1 MSLKDLSNNIQQEA
15 EYHTF
20 VKYER
25 VIRRTL
31 NLQHVHEEMSNII
44 RSHKHEEERKSNVKA
59 CMTNYFLHSI
69 VGAPSIEKMI
79 LLYLIPTALHCGRG
93 FII

>member
-25 VIRRTL
+25 VIRRQL
-31 NLQHVHEEMSNII
+31 NLDIRQLEQLAYII
-44 RSHKHEEERKSNVKA
+44 ETHKHEEAR
-59 CMTNYFLHSI
+59 
-69 VGAPSIEKMI
+69 
-79 LLYLIPTALHCGRG
+79 R
-93 FII
+93 